1 MNSIYLLIKLK
12 SNTTIEF
19 NYNKKNIVIRI
30 ERHSFFPP
38 CETLVEVYC
47 KFGLSY

>member
-12 SNTTIEF
+12 SNTTVEF
-19 NYNKKNIVIRI
+19 NYNKKKNIVIRI
-30 ERHSFFPP
+30 
-38 CETLVEVYC
+38 ETLVEVYC